1 MVKDIIED
9 LSAKLVAYKLTGV
22 TIDINSDPTRIQN
35 NFGVIDTAQTVST
48 QYFNGGTDTFCYL
61 YLHHKELLELTNL
74 VIDIS
79 QFLNNIDPCE
89 NGYRIITQDEEDHF
103 QGQLDNKYYVM
114 RIYFK
119 IMY

>member
-1 MVKDIIED
+1 MLKDIIED
-9 LSAKLVAYKLTGV
+9 LSVKLINYKLTGV
-22 TIDINSDPTRIQN
+22 TLDINSNPDRIKN
-35 NFGVIDTAQTVST
+35 NFGVIETSQTVST

-61 YLHHKELLELTNL
+61 YLHQKDLLELTNL
-74 VIDIS
+74 VIDITN
-79 QFLNNIDPCE
+79 FLNNISPCE
-89 NGYRIITQDEEDHF
+89 HGYRIVTQDEEQYF